1 MLGELRGE
9 LLRMARLAEE
19 ILQKSLAAVREHD
32 AAAAAQV
39 LQDDLAIDR
48 LDVEID
54 KKVLHLLATQAPVAD
69 DLRRVMAGKMV
80 ANELER
86 VGDLARNIAKCAMRL
101 CSGASASAP
110 ERLRELGEQSQR
122 QLRRAVESFERDDS
136 ELARRVLR
144 GDDQVDRDQDQ
155 VVRAAIEEIALH
167 PEVSSQGVDFVL
179 IAKHLERVADHAT
192 NIAEYVILATEARN
206 VKHADKLSPQTPE
219 HGQTPEPG
227 GMGMG

>member
-1 MLGELRGE
+1 MIGELRGE
-9 LLRMARLAEE
+9 LLRMARLSEE
-19 ILQKSLAAVREHD
+19 ILQKSLAAVRERD

-80 ANELER
+80 ANDLER

-122 QLRRAVESFERDDS
+122 QLRRAIESFERDDS
-136 ELARRVLR
+136 DLARQVLR

-167 PEVSSQGVDFVL
+167 PEASSQGVDFVL

-206 VKHADKLSPQTPE
+206 VKHADKLSPQAPE
-219 HGQTPEPG
+219 PGQTPEPG
-227 GMGMG
+227 SAS

>member
-9 LLRMARLAEE
+9 LLRMAQLSEE
-19 ILQKSLAAVREHD
+19 ILQKALTAVRERD

-39 LQDDLAIDR
+39 PQDDLAIDR

-110 ERLRELGEQSQR
+110 ERLRELSEQSQR
-122 QLRRAVESFERDDS
+122 QLRRAVESFARDDS
-136 ELARRVLR
+136 DLARRVLR

-206 VKHADKLSPQTPE
+206 VKHADKLSPQTPGNE
-219 HGQTPEPG
+219 S
-227 GMGMG
+227 

>member
-9 LLRMARLAEE
+9 LLRMARLSEE
-19 ILQKSLAAVREHD
+19 ILQKALAAVRERD

-110 ERLRELGEQSQR
+110 ERLRELSEQSQR
-122 QLRRAVESFERDDS
+122 QLRRAVESFARDDS
-136 ELARRVLR
+136 DLARRVLR

-219 HGQTPEPG
+219 PG
-227 GMGMG
+227 NAG

>member
-9 LLRMARLAEE
+9 LLRMARLSEE
-19 ILQKSLAAVREHD
+19 ILQKSLAAVRERD
-32 AAAAAQV
+32 AAAAQQV

-80 ANELER
+80 ANDLER

-101 CSGASASAP
+101 CSGDSASAP
-110 ERLRELGEQSQR
+110 ERLLRLGEQSR
-122 QLRRAVESFERDDS
+122 QLLHRAVQSFEQDDS
-136 ELARRVLR
+136 ALAQQVLR
-144 GDDQVDRDQDQ
+144 DDDQVDRDQDQ

-167 PEVSSQGVDFVL
+167 PEASSQSVDFVL

-206 VKHADKLSPQTPE
+206 VKHADKLSPQK
-219 HGQTPEPG
+219 PEPG
-227 GMGMG
+227 TMPEPGNES